1 MDCHF
6 AFFHLFVLFDI
17 GDKNNDFAGSGCVV
31 MRDYFTFFVKLHVFR
46 KIIRNNSEYFCIFA
60 ANY

>member
-1 MDCHF
+1 MNQRE
-6 AFFHLFVLFDI
+6 V
-17 GDKNNDFAGSGCVV
+17 GCMG
-31 MRDYFTFFVKLHVFR
+31 MRDYFKFFVKMYVFR